1 MRKRLADSEN
11 FPSVY
16 DEMHDTMEPHIM
28 NRTLAIEPPSGT
40 FSPTEAPPRI
50 SATPTSF
57 AAGAARDAL
66 AVRWLPWMLEGLFE
80 VLIEILSVVYLI
92 GAVGFGGLLLYY
104 SLGR

>member
-1 MRKRLADSEN
+1 MK
-11 FPSVY
+11 
-16 DEMHDTMEPHIM
+16 DTIESHKM
-28 NRTLAIEPPSGT
+28 NRTLAMEPLSGT

-50 SATPTSF
+50 SAVPTSF
-57 AAGAARDAL
+57 EAEAGPGNDAL
-66 AVRWLPWMLEGLFE
+66 PIRWGQLFE